1 MGSIAIVIQGVTMI
15 HKVVDVQRWIGPKTM
30 VIVMRQQRGM
40 MILVAVMEEVMVT
53 TRISIRLPTH
63 SVQNTRVMVLRS
75 PSL

>member
-1 MGSIAIVIQGVTMI
+1 VGSIAIVIQEVTMI

-53 TRISIRLPTH
+53 TRISIRLLTH